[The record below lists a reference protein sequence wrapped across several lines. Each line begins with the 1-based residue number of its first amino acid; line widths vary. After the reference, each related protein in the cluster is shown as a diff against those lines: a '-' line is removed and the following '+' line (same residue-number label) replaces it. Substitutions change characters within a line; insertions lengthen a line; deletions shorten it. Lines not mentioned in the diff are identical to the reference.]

1 MKWKHPFPARALIA
15 GVEKREREALEDP
28 KIMYESMLGDSEC
41 AFRGYETISGVFE
54 CPNGDQ
60 IAHSESPKA
69 STGDQMARSECPKAS
84 TGDQMA
90 HSESPKAQMV
100 TRLHFQS
107 LRGPKW

>member
-1 MKWKHPFPARALIA
+1 MKAPFPRPRTHCR
-15 GVEKREREALEDP
+15 VEEREALEDP
-28 KIMYESMLGDSEC
+28 KIMYETIPGVSEGT
-41 AFRGYETISGVFE
+41 FRGSETISGVFE

-60 IAHSESPKA
+60 IARSESPNT

-84 TGDQMA
+84 TGDQIA

-100 TRLHFQS
+100 TRLHIWS